1 MLRINSGLVLGLWAA
16 TIVAAFAVGRTTTPT
31 EAAGAPA
38 DLGAAVR
45 SALAEAGSLE
55 RLGRTANL
63 MQHLD
68 AETLP
73 GVVAVYDR
81 MLSVLDECEIRP
93 FVEAWTRFDPTG
105 ALDHTLAWQF
115 RTKQKFGVDAA
126 IRGWAL
132 RDPFEAQLVSEQIA
146 QDHPTLREGSFQ
158 NLVIGWVQSEQK
170 GLDSYVAGLSPM
182 SRDEAT
188 GIVVGGLMRKG
199 GPEPTLRWVDA
210 MLAEEEHDWNFKKSV
225 FRRGARAA
233 ARWYPEQAAKW
244 VVEHEGENYAERGV
258 QFVAEQWAERDGAS
272 AMQWVREQ
280 PAVESRD
287 EAARS
292 AFNRWSNVD
301 RKGAEKWLRSE
312 TLTPFH
318 DPAIDA
324 FARQIDKQR
333 PREAVGWCERIEDLD
348 RQYGCLRATA
358 VEWYRR
364 DAVAAEKWLQTSPL
378 TEEDRRAARTPKRK
392 KQRARGA
399 EGKRPTG
406 RAGPAEGPR

>member
-1 MLRINSGLVLGLWAA
+1 
-16 TIVAAFAVGRTTTPT
+16 
-31 EAAGAPA
+31 
-38 DLGAAVR
+38 
-45 SALAEAGSLE
+45 
-55 RLGRTANL
+55 
-63 MQHLD
+63 
-68 AETLP
+68 
-73 GVVAVYDR
+73 
-81 MLSVLDECEIRP
+81 
-93 FVEAWTRFDPTG
+93 
-105 ALDHTLAWQF
+105 
-115 RTKQKFGVDAA
+115 
-126 IRGWAL
+126 
-132 RDPFEAQLVSEQIA
+132 
-146 QDHPTLREGSFQ
+146 
-158 NLVIGWVQSEQK
+158 
-170 GLDSYVAGLSPM
+170 
-182 SRDEAT
+182 
-188 GIVVGGLMRKG
+188 
-199 GPEPTLRWVDA
+199 
-210 MLAEEEHDWNFKKSV
+210 
-225 FRRGARAA
+225 
-233 ARWYPEQAAKW
+233 
-244 VVEHEGENYAERGV
+244 
-258 QFVAEQWAERDGAS
+258 
-272 AMQWVREQ
+272 MQWVREQ

-348 RQYGCLRATA
+348 RQYGCLRATS

-364 DAVAAEKWLQTSPL
+364 DAVAAEEWLQTSPL